1 MSLRGRKFDTISGDM
16 GVLPAD
22 IPAYAVPEPRDKLDP
37 GSESEATNDR

>member
-22 IPAYAVPEPRDKLDP
+22 IPAYAVPRSAGQTGPRIGVRGD
-37 GSESEATNDR
+37 E